1 MNQIIFINDIIV
13 QIRYKKANIEI
24 LNTKIRNNC
33 KEFFSQI

>member
-13 QIRYKKANIEI
+13 QIRYEKANIES
-24 LNTKIRNNC
+24 LNTRIGNNF